1 MIKKYIILTLA
12 FIFTIGAFAQNDNGE
27 KVETRLVKVR
37 NDIYVLY
44 AKGGNIG
51 LSFGDES
58 ILMIDDQYAD
68 LSEYILKDIRRISKK
83 PIQFLFNTHH
93 HGDHVGGNENMAA
106 EGAIIISQENARKRI
121 IEAANKNK
129 LKLEENALPVITFNE
144 NMKVYQNGETI
155 QAFHIHNAHTD
166 GDIAIYFPE
175 TNVIH
180 TGDAFISSGYPYIDV
195 ENGGSVKGYIG
206 GLSKIEM
213 LCNEDTKIIPGHGEV
228 ASLQDVTFTKNML
241 NNIYKQITFQYVNE
255 KSLEEVLAMKDI
267 TAEYD
272 EKGYGKGFISTEKF
286 VTTLYNEVK
295 RQRGPIDKRSME
307 ERLQDKF
314 EKQQKDNKN

>member
-44 AKGGNIG
+44 GKGGNIG

-180 TGDAFISSGYPYIDV
+180 TGDAFINSGYPYIDV